1 MLDFI
6 YYPVSFIL
14 WCWHKVFGFAFGE
27 ASAISWI
34 LAIIFLTF
42 TVRGIM
48 FKPFVNQVRS
58 MKKMQDFAPEM
69 KKLQK
74 KYANDKQRQAQEMQ
88 KLQREHG
95 VNPLGSCLPM
105 ILQIPVFIG
114 LNHVL
119 RAFTIPPAG
128 GGVKTEN
135 YFFNQHDVQSYV
147 TAKLFGVNLGEAVY
161 NGVGVV
167 SGSVAAPG
175 FHWNVLPVALPL
187 MIIASIATHLTAR
200 HSVARQNAASAT
212 SQTAIMNK
220 LTMYIFPLGVLVFG
234 ALFPLG
240 LLFYWLANNG
250 WTLMQQRLVYT
261 RIDKEEAARKAE
273 AAEKRASLGPKPGQ
287 KPTAPKVGQKP
298 VQQKKNNPSGNGD
311 QQGKVSKAGSAHGF
325 AQTKSPSSSGG
336 VESKK
341 NASAEAA
348 SQSTP
353 SEPDTD
359 ATPSKPAQ
367 QPASNGSNK
376 ENGTGVPGLL
386 KDSTRKS
393 GRKRR

>member
-14 WCWHKVFGFAFGE
+14 WCWHKVFGFVFGE
-27 ASAISWI
+27 ATAISWI
-34 LAIIFLTF
+34 LGIIFLTF

-69 KKLQK
+69 KKVQK
-74 KYANDKQRQAQEMQ
+74 KYANDRQRQAQEMQ

-105 ILQIPVFIG
+105 LLQIPVFIG
-114 LNHVL
+114 LNWVL
-119 RAFTIPPAG
+119 RAFTIQPKDGSP
-128 GGVKTEN
+128 KTEN

-147 TAKLFGVNLGEAVY
+147 NAKLFGVNIGEAIH
-161 NGVGVV
+161 NGVTAIGG
-167 SGSVAAPG
+167 SGASG
-175 FHWNVLPVALPL
+175 WHWNVLPVALPL
-187 MIIASIATHLTAR
+187 MIVASIATHLTAR

-212 SQTAIMNK
+212 PQTAIMNK
-220 LTMYIFPLGVLVFG
+220 LTMYVFPLGVLVFG

-261 RIDKEEAARKAE
+261 KIDKEEAARKAE

-287 KPTAPKVGQKP
+287 KPAAPKVGQKP
-298 VQQKKNNPSGNGD
+298 VQQKKNQSA
-311 QQGKVSKAGSAHGF
+311 QGGSQKKVTKAGSAHGF
-325 AQTKSPSSSGG
+325 AQTSAAQ
-336 VESKK
+336 
-341 NASAEAA
+341 ASAASESAKAA
-348 SQSTP
+348 DQTP
-353 SEPDTD
+353 ADTNG
-359 ATPSKPAQ
+359 Q
-367 QPASNGSNK
+367 NGSK
-376 ENGTGVPGLL
+376 DNGTGVPGLL

>member
-1 MLDFI
+1 VLDFI

-14 WCWHKVFGFAFGE
+14 WCWHKVFGLVFGE
-27 ASAISWI
+27 SAAISWI
-34 LAIIFLTF
+34 LGIIFLTF

-88 KLQREHG
+88 KLQKEHG

-105 ILQIPVFIG
+105 LLQIPVFIG

-119 RAFTIPPAG
+119 RAFTMPPPG

-135 YFFNQHDVQSYV
+135 YFFTQHDVSSYV
-147 TAKLFGVNLGEAVY
+147 NAKLFGVNLGEAVY

-167 SGSVAAPG
+167 SGGAANVG
-175 FHWNVLPVALPL
+175 FQWSVLPVALPL

-261 RIDKEEAARKAE
+261 KIDKEEAARKAE

-298 VQQKKNNPSGNGD
+298 VQQKKNQPAQPGS
-311 QQGKVSKAGSAHGF
+311 QKKVTKAGSAHGF
-325 AQTKSPSSSGG
+325 AQTTP
-336 VESKK
+336 
-341 NASAEAA
+341 AEAA
-348 SQSTP
+348 AKAAAEKAAKENQTP
-353 SEPDTD
+353 AAADTNG
-359 ATPSKPAQ
+359 Q
-367 QPASNGSNK
+367 NGSK

>member
-1 MLDFI
+1 VLDFI

-14 WCWHKVFGFAFGE
+14 WCWHKVFGLVFGE
-27 ASAISWI
+27 STAIAWI
-34 LAIIFLTF
+34 LGIIFLTF

-74 KYANDKQRQAQEMQ
+74 KYANDKQRQAAEMQ
-88 KLQREHG
+88 KLQKEHG

-105 ILQIPVFIG
+105 LLQIPVFIG

-119 RAFTIPPAG
+119 RAFSIMPADG
-128 GGVKTEN
+128 KPKTEN
-135 YFFNQHDVQSYV
+135 YFFTQHDVESYV
-147 TAKLFGVNLGEAVY
+147 NAKLFGVNLGEAVY

-167 SGSVAAPG
+167 SGGNAANVG
-175 FHWNVLPVALPL
+175 FHWSVLPVALPL

-261 RIDKEEAARKAE
+261 KIDKEEAARKVE

-298 VQQKKNNPSGNGD
+298 VQQKKNQPAQTGS
-311 QQGKVSKAGSAHGF
+311 QKKVTKAGSAHGF
-325 AQTKSPSSSGG
+325 AQTTPEEAAAK
-336 VESKK
+336 
-341 NASAEAA
+341 AAEAA
-348 SQSTP
+348 KADGATAA
-353 SEPDTD
+353 DTTS
-359 ATPSKPAQ
+359 AGTNGQ
-367 QPASNGSNK
+367 NGSS

-386 KDSTRKS
+386 KDTTRKS

>member
-1 MLDFI
+1 VLDFI

-14 WCWHKVFGFAFGE
+14 WCWHKVFGFVFGE
-27 ASAISWI
+27 ATAISWI
-34 LAIIFLTF
+34 LGIIFLTF

-74 KYANDKQRQAQEMQ
+74 KYANDRQRQAAEMQ
-88 KLQREHG
+88 KLQKEHG

-105 ILQIPVFIG
+105 LLQIPVFIG
-114 LNHVL
+114 LNWVL
-119 RAFTIPPAG
+119 RAFTIQPKG
-128 GGVKTEN
+128 GGPKTEN
-135 YFFNQHDVQSYV
+135 YFFNQHDVESYV
-147 TAKLFGVNLGEAVY
+147 NAKLFGVNIGEAIH
-161 NGVGVV
+161 NGVTAIGG
-167 SGSVAAPG
+167 SGASG
-175 FHWNVLPVALPL
+175 WHWNVLPVALPL
-187 MIIASIATHLTAR
+187 MIVASIATHLTAR

-212 SQTAIMNK
+212 PQTAIMNK

-261 RIDKEEAARKAE
+261 KIDKEEAARKAE

-298 VQQKKNNPSGNGD
+298 VQQKKNQPAQTGTAK
-311 QQGKVSKAGSAHGF
+311 KVTKAGSAHGF
-325 AQTKSPSSSGG
+325 AQTTP
-336 VESKK
+336 
-341 NASAEAA
+341 AEAA
-348 SQSTP
+348 AKAAETADP
-353 SEPDTD
+353 APADTNG
-359 ATPSKPAQ
+359 Q
-367 QPASNGSNK
+367 NGSK
-376 ENGTGVPGLL
+376 DNGTGVPGLL

>member
-14 WCWHKVFGFAFGE
+14 WCWHKVFGLVFGE

-34 LAIIFLTF
+34 LGIIFLTF

-69 KKLQK
+69 KKIQK
-74 KYANDKQRQAQEMQ
+74 KFANDRQRQAAEMQ
-88 KLQREHG
+88 KLQKEHG

-105 ILQIPVFIG
+105 LLQIPVFIG
-114 LNHVL
+114 LNWVL
-119 RAFTIPPAG
+119 RAFTIQPTG
-128 GGVKTEN
+128 GGPKTEN
-135 YFFNQHDVQSYV
+135 YFFNQHDVESYV
-147 TAKLFGVNLGEAVY
+147 NAKLFGVNIGEAVH
-161 NGVGVV
+161 NGVTAIGG
-167 SGSVAAPG
+167 SGASG
-175 FHWNVLPVALPL
+175 WHWNVLPVALPL
-187 MIIASIATHLTAR
+187 MIVASIATHLTAR

-212 SQTAIMNK
+212 PQTAIMNK

-261 RIDKEEAARKAE
+261 KIDKEEAARKAE
-273 AAEKRASLGPKPGQ
+273 AVEKRASLGPKPGQ

-298 VQQKKNNPSGNGD
+298 VQQKKNQPAQSGS
-311 QQGKVSKAGSAHGF
+311 QKKVAKAGSAHGF
-325 AQTKSPSSSGG
+325 AQLTP
-336 VESKK
+336 
-341 NASAEAA
+341 AEAA
-348 SQSTP
+348 AKAAESAKADGAADQVPAEANSQ
-353 SEPDTD
+353 
-359 ATPSKPAQ
+359 
-367 QPASNGSNK
+367 NGSK
-376 ENGTGVPGLL
+376 ENGTDVPGLL